1 MISSLNYC
9 LFCHKVHEQGDS
21 RDGSECETA
30 EQFPLFDQLSE
41 AEAPPRPRTLEELM
55 LLGG

>member
-1 MISSLNYC
+1 MISSRIYC

-21 RDGSECETA
+21 REESWCETT

-41 AEAPPRPRTLEELM
+41 AEAPPRPRTLEELV

>member
-1 MISSLNYC
+1 MITSRNYC

-21 RDGSECETA
+21 KDGSECDTA
-30 EQFPLFDQLSE
+30 EQFPLFEHIPESE
-41 AEAPPRPRTLEELM
+41 APLRPRTLEELM